1 MTKKDES
8 VLSQGTVILKDRARW
23 ICYMSSSLGLLG
35 AESHDEE
42 IFALLSMRPAVKR
55 ENRITK
61 EDV

>member
-8 VLSQGTVILKDRARW
+8 VLSQGTVILKDGARW
-23 ICYMSSSLGLLG
+23 MCYMGSSLELLG